1 MRSPLRP
8 PASRASAHPA
18 AALTALALT
27 AGLLAGCSLLEG
39 PVPETAERVEPPVP
53 EAPPVFFPE
62 GSAADNLP
70 YFTEVLRAFAAGEQ
84 PVQGVPVV
92 DAVASAGFDKAAM
105 QVSFDES
112 KTGLA
117 ADSIFVSVRIGADCL
132 IGQVVAE
139 DRGFA
144 AEAKPALGPAQDIC
158 LIGSTRAIDW

>member
-1 MRSPLRP
+1 MPLP
-8 PASRASAHPA
+8 LHLSANSASARPA
-18 AALTALALT
+18 AVLTAIALT
-27 AGLLAGCSLLEG
+27 AGLLTGCSLLEG
-39 PVPETAERVEPPVP
+39 PVPETPERVEPPTP

-70 YFTEVLRAFAAGEQ
+70 YFTEVLRTFSTGQQ

-92 DAVASAGFDKAAM
+92 DALAAAGFDKAAM

-117 ADSIFVSVRIGADCL
+117 ADNIFVSVRIGAECL

-139 DRGFA
+139 DRSFV
-144 AEAKPALGPAQDIC
+144 AEAKPAIGPAQDVC

>member
-1 MRSPLRP
+1 MRSPLHSLRRP
-8 PASRASAHPA
+8 GA
-18 AALTALALT
+18 AFGALALT
-27 AGLLAGCSLLEG
+27 AALLAGCSLLEG
-39 PVPETAERVEPPVP
+39 PTPETPERTEPAVPETAP
-53 EAPPVFFPE
+53 EFFPE

-84 PVQGVPVV
+84 PVQGAPVV
-92 DAVASAGFDKAAM
+92 DAVAAAGFDKTAM

-112 KTGLA
+112 QTGLA

-158 LIGSTRAIDW
+158 LIGSTRVIDW

>member
-1 MRSPLRP
+1 MPSSGRL
-8 PASRASAHPA
+8 A
-18 AALTALALT
+18 AVLGAIALSSVVLT
-27 AGLLAGCSLLEG
+27 GCSLLEG
-39 PVPETAERVEPPVP
+39 PTPETPKREAPEPPPSAPELVP
-53 EAPPVFFPE
+53 D

-70 YFTEVLRAFAAGEQ
+70 YFTEVLRAFSAGDQ

-92 DAVASAGFDKAAM
+92 DAVVDAGFDKSLM

-139 DRGFA
+139 DRSFV
-144 AEAKPALGPAQDIC
+144 AEAKPAVGPAQDIC
-158 LIGSTRAIDW
+158 LIGNTRPIDW